1 MPSIIVL
8 FIGQYMLYTKT
19 IKRNYKR
26 NEVDMMFIILLLMVC
41 AAKPEIGLVVAP
53 IYLLYTLWTER
64 KHRTVTR
71 PRTRAK
77 AACRRS
83 HRTAPADLAA

>member
-26 NEVDMMFIILLLMVC
+26 NEVDTMFIILLLMVC

-53 IYLLYTLWTER
+53 IYLLYTLWAE
-64 KHRTVTR
+64 HRRRTDAK
-71 PRTRAK
+71 PRRSAK
-77 AACRRS
+77 PACRRS
-83 HRTAPADLAA
+83 QRTTPADLAA